1 VICVDELG
9 MRTLELLAYGIDY
22 EIHMRNKTTA
32 RQPGR
37 PRSFDVDQALDCAVQ
52 VFRQK
57 GYEGASLSDLT
68 GAMGINRPSLYAAF
82 GDKQSL
88 FRQVLDRYTGQLLDS
103 LQPAMQEKTAR
114 RFGERLLR
122 TAAELLTDPHN
133 PPGCLTVTGAL
144 AGGEESEPIRKELI
158 CRRAQVESLI
168 AQRLK
173 RAKRE
178 GELPADAK
186 PADLARYVATVM
198 QGMTVQAS
206 AGVSRAEL
214 QRVVDTALRAWPTK

>member
-1 VICVDELG
+1 MLERDRKMLR
-9 MRTLELLAYGIDY
+9 MRD
-22 EIHMRNKTTA
+22 KA
-32 RQPGR
+32 RIRLPGR
-37 PRSFDVDQALDCAVQ
+37 PRSFDTDKALDHALQ
-52 VFRQK
+52 VFREK

-68 GAMGINRPSLYAAF
+68 AAMGINRPSLYAAF

-103 LQPAMQEKTAR
+103 FHHAMQEKTAR
-114 RFGERLLR
+114 SFVERLLR

-178 GELPADAK
+178 
-186 PADLARYVATVM
+186 
-198 QGMTVQAS
+198 
-206 AGVSRAEL
+206 
-214 QRVVDTALRAWPTK
+214 